1 MLFTVAL
8 LLLTTSARAIPY
20 GPFGSV
26 LSSSVEVG
34 TSGLPA
40 GRTPLS
46 RGDMVELG
54 RLALAVNSAYCPTE
68 RKLQPHPSSGLTVQE
83 RRRKMHEYDARMH
96 AGSSIIRS
104 SEDGQY
110 SSGNEGRG
118 DMNWYI
124 SHTPSTDT
132 LTLAFSS
139 LRSTDDL
146 LELLASS
153 PSNPNETLVSLPAT
167 LFPPNQIANLT
178 ATSTSQSRPKIHHS
192 YLSALSAHG
201 EPALQ
206 ALLDLIDTPPI
217 TMLTPAEVLRSYIT
231 SLRAPEAGAAPRP
244 IKKVD
249 IVGHGLGSA
258 IGLLVAM
265 AFQLELSNPSLPAP
279 SSSPIDISATLF
291 GLPRVGNGPFA
302 GLVDTLI
309 ESSHFSASS
318 RPSLRIHRVTSYA
331 DTIAHLPE
339 RHLGLSHPSSGEIW
353 IGADPRIGYI
363 CVPQQTGQESDA
375 CSASI
380 SLERTSLLD
389 HNGPFAGVWIQP
401 QACSKY

>member
-1 MLFTVAL
+1 MRCFLTL
-8 LLLTTSARAIPY
+8 LLVASSASAFPY
-20 GPFGSV
+20 GPFTSV
-26 LSSSVEVG
+26 LTSPVG
-34 TSGLPA
+34 VGSSGLPA
-40 GRTPLS
+40 GKTPLS
-46 RGDMVELG
+46 RGDMVEIG

-68 RKLQPHPSSGLTVQE
+68 RKLQPHPSIGLTLQE
-83 RRRKMHEYDARMH
+83 RKRKRHEYNAKTH
-96 AGSSIIRS
+96 EGSSIIRS
-104 SEDGQY
+104 SEDKELL
-110 SSGNEGRG
+110 SGDAAGG
-118 DMNWYI
+118 MKWYI

-167 LFPPNQIANLT
+167 LFPPNQLTNLT
-178 ATSTSQSRPKIHHS
+178 ALTESQARPKIHHS
-192 YLSALSAHG
+192 YFPALSTRG
-201 EPALQ
+201 ESALQ
-206 ALLDLIDTPPI
+206 ALLDLIDSPPI
-217 TMLTPAEVLRSYIT
+217 TMITPSDVLKSYIM
-231 SLRAPEAGAAPRP
+231 SLRAPEAGVASRP

-265 AFQLELSNPSLPAP
+265 ALQLELSNPSLPAP

-291 GLPRVGNGPFA
+291 GLPRVGDRPFA
-302 GLVDTLI
+302 ELVDALVATP
-309 ESSHFSASS
+309 SPSATAHS
-318 RPSLRIHRVTSYA
+318 SLRVHRVTSYA

-339 RHLGLSHPSSGEIW
+339 RHLGLSHPSKGEVW

-363 CVPQQTGQESDA
+363 CVPQQGGQESDA

-380 SLERTSLLD
+380 ALERTSLLD

-401 QACSKY
+401 QACSSH